1 MMSSIT
7 ALPSSARTTQSI
19 VAIVTLIATAA
30 ASIYIIHKTHQ
41 KKRPSSNNDDDNDD
55 NDGNDNDDDDDY
67 TRHQNDK
74 HNSFEPNSIEPTD
87 FYEKLGISEANL
99 PMHVQREIYKER
111 RRQEKVES
119 ISRKTPMYD
128 NILMHDVDGNPMCC
142 VSMKKAKWYVKKGIA
157 EWSLLEDME
166 GRDVVVSSNEGDNN
180 NNNNGEVNDATGDA
194 AGDVGDAAGDNST
207 NATCIRLLFEHNRAE
222 PESYEETSDTNFA
235 RYLRTAKRNVC
246 VRCGDD
252 GHHMRHYILPYTYRT
267 LLPEEYKKHMSHDVV
282 ILCPDCHVTC
292 ERASKG
298 RMKALEDQIRMVSHG
313 ADSMGVP
320 PMIDDPHLGHVKSCA
335 IALVKWRDNIPAE
348 KLERYEREVRE
359 YLASVCDNEEEKE
372 SILNGT
378 ATDEEGRPQPLTKAQ
393 LQTACSVR
401 YRVKN
406 PEFVPGP
413 VIVVD
418 SLKGEEDNIDAFII
432 DWRKHFIDTANPQHM
447 PTGWTVDNPVICRL
461 GKDGPRYKYEP

>member
-1 MMSSIT
+1 MSSMT
-7 ALPSSARTTQSI
+7 AVPSSARTTQSM
-19 VAIVTLIATAA
+19 VAIVGTVIATAA

-41 KKRPSSNNDDDNDD
+41 KKRPSSHPDDDDSDNDDDNDD
-55 NDGNDNDDDDDY
+55 ID
-67 TRHQNDK
+67 QNDK
-74 HNSFEPNSIEPTD
+74 HISLEANCIESTD

-99 PMHVQREIYKER
+99 PMHVQREIHKER

-128 NILMHDVDGNPMCC
+128 NILMHNVDGNPMCC
-142 VSMKKAKWYVKKGIA
+142 VSMKKARWYVKKGIA

-166 GRDVVVSSNEGDNN
+166 GRDVNDNN
-180 NNNNGEVNDATGDA
+180 GKVKDGDATGDDTGNNTGDATGDA
-194 AGDVGDAAGDNST
+194 T

-267 LLPEEYKKHMSHDVV
+267 LLPEAYKKHMSHDVV
-282 ILCPDCHVTC
+282 ILCPDCHVVC

-298 RMKALEDQIRMVSHG
+298 RMKALEDRLRMELHG
-313 ADSMGVP
+313 PDSLRVP
-320 PMIDDPHLGHVKSCA
+320 PVIDDPHLGHVKSCA
-335 IALVKWRDNIPAE
+335 IALVKWRDNIPAD

-359 YLASVCDNEEEKE
+359 YLASICDNEEEKE
-372 SILNGT
+372 SILNGGT
-378 ATDEEGRPQPLTKAQ
+378 AEEGRRQLTKAQ
-393 LQTACSVR
+393 LQTACGVR

-413 VIVVD
+413 VIVVE
-418 SLKGEEDNIDAFII
+418 SLKGEEDRIDAFII
-432 DWRKHFIDTANPQHM
+432 DWRKLFIDTANPRHM
-447 PTGWTVDNPVICRL
+447 PTGWRVDNPVICRL